1 MKRSLGFMA
10 AFLILSVVALSQ
22 DRNRGGQRA
31 QAPASSGSRSGV
43 AVGGGH
49 IPARGPAP
57 APPRSAPQASA
68 PRSAPEARG
77 PAPQYAPQAP
87 APARGGQQ
95 PQSSR
100 DPRFRD
106 QPSHPDAPHVHAT
119 GDRWI
124 GHNSGRNDPTY
135 RLNQP
140 WQHGR
145 FTGGIGRSH
154 VYRLVGGGPDR
165 FWFGNSYFSVAPYD
179 FAFANDWFWDSDQ
192 IVLYDDPDH
201 PGWYLA
207 YNPRLG
213 TYVHVQYLGP
223 G

>member
-1 MKRSLGFMA
+1 MKRTLGFMA
-10 AFLILSVVALSQ
+10 AFLILSVVALPQSQ
-22 DRNRGGQRA
+22 DRNRGNQRS
-31 QAPASSGSRSGV
+31 QPAV
-43 AVGGGH
+43 ARGVGGGH

-57 APPRSAPQASA
+57 APPRSASQAPA
-68 PRSAPEARG
+68 PRSAPEAK
-77 PAPQYAPQAP
+77 APGQPQAV
-87 APARGGQQ
+87 APARAGQQ
-95 PQSSR
+95 QQSGR
-100 DPRFRD
+100 DARFRD
-106 QPSHPDAPHVHAT
+106 QANHPDAPHVHAN

-124 GHNSGRNDPTY
+124 GHDSGPNDPNY
-135 RLNQP
+135 RLDRSAGQR
-140 WQHGR
+140 R

-154 VYRLVGGGPDR
+154 VYRLIGGGPQR
-165 FWFGNSYFSVAPYD
+165 FWFGSSYFSVAPYD
-179 FAFANDWFWDSDQ
+179 FAFANDWLWDSDQ

>member
-1 MKRSLGFMA
+1 MKRTLGFMA
-10 AFLILSVVALSQ
+10 AFLILSVVALPQ
-22 DRNRGGQRA
+22 DRGSQSSKSPG
-31 QAPASSGSRSGV
+31 SSG
-43 AVGGGH
+43 VGAGH

-57 APPRSAPQASA
+57 SAPRSAPQASA
-68 PRSAPEARG
+68 P
-77 PAPQYAPQAP
+77 
-87 APARGGQQ
+87 ARGGPP
-95 PQSSR
+95 PQSGR

-106 QPSHPDAPHVHAT
+106 QPSHPDAPHVHAN

-124 GHNSGRNDPTY
+124 GHNSGRNDQTY
-135 RLNQP
+135 RLDQP
-140 WQHGR
+140 WEHGR
-145 FTGGIGRSH
+145 FTGGIGRRH
-154 VYRLVGGGPDR
+154 VYRLVGGGPQR
-165 FWFGNSYFSVAPYD
+165 FWFGSSYFSVAPYD
-179 FAFANDWFWDSDQ
+179 FAFANDWLWDSDQ